1 MHAAAKAPASG
12 GSYTLT
18 WGLISIPVKLATGT
32 ERGTPVPRKQFT
44 PDGHEVG
51 SRDYDKQT
59 GENYEG
65 PILKKVLASTG
76 AYVEL
81 TDAEMEVAIGEAV
94 PPGMM
99 PIVTFVPLETIMK
112 EYIVEKQDQVRP
124 ATRKVGKDRLPDP
137 AADKAFGL
145 LLAAMTERNVAALVT
160 IPRRQAA
167 CYGAILPDGR
177 FLYLLFADQVRQE
190 QPMAEPT
197 HSEAELALGLQL
209 IDSVGVDTPVLA
221 DVATAK
227 VWQYIEAKAVGVE
240 VEYAA
245 APEAPAPTIDLAAA
259 LAASLKVVEPAKKT
273 AKKPVKKATKAA

>member
-1 MHAAAKAPASG
+1 MEHALAPAPSAG

-59 GENYEG
+59 GENYDG
-65 PILKKVLASTG
+65 PIIKKALASNG
-76 AYVEL
+76 VYVEL
-81 TDAEMEVAIGEAV
+81 TDDEMEQAIGGTV

-99 PIVTFVPLETIMK
+99 PIVSFIDASTIMN

-124 ATRKVGKDRLPDP
+124 ATRKVGKERLPDP

-145 LLAAMTERNVAALVT
+145 LMAAMRERNVAALVS
-160 IPRRQAA
+160 IPRRQSA

-177 FLYLLFADQVRQE
+177 FLYLLFADQVRKAQAL
-190 QPMAEPT
+190 PAES
-197 HSEAELALGLQL
+197 HSDAELELGLQL
-209 IDSVGVDTPVLA
+209 IDSVGVDMPVLA
-221 DVATAK
+221 DVATVK
-227 VWQYIEAKAVGVE
+227 VIEYVEAKSTGV
-240 VEYAA
+240 VPDTV
-245 APEAPAPTIDLAAA
+245 APMAPPAPTIDLAAA
-259 LAASLKVVEPAKKT
+259 LQASLATGKPKAKT
-273 AKKPVKKATKAA
+273 TKKKSA